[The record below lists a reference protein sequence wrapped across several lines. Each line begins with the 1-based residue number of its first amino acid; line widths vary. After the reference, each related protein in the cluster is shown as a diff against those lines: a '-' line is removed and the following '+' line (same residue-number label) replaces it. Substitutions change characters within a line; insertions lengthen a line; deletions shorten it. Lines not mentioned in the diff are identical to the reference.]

1 LDILPAVNAYSTFAG
16 LSQFNE
22 DLIKGMKQLN
32 ATKNTDVSIGETP
45 KTCVFQQDKVSLY
58 HYTPQATQTL
68 STPVIVVYGLI
79 GRYTM
84 ADLQEDRSLIRN
96 MLHAGID
103 MYAVDWGT
111 PSRADRWLTLD
122 DYINGYLHDC
132 IEHIKQTHNIDK
144 VTILGICEGG
154 VFSICYSALYPNNV
168 HNLITSITPVD
179 FHGDK
184 RDDRLSHGYINLW
197 ARNLD
202 AKDIDLLVDAYGN
215 MPGEL
220 MAMVFQLITPI
231 KSLTKYNLDLVDI
244 AKDEKKLMNFL
255 RMEKWLSDRP
265 DHPGAAAKQW
275 FKDLYQEN
283 KLIKN
288 AFVLDGQAVNL
299 QNITMPVL
307 NIFALNDHII
317 PPECSSAL
325 ENYIGSNDYTNLP
338 LPSGHVGVFVS
349 GKCQGILGKGIVE
362 WLEQRDSLSTSEL
375 TDVTHKS
382 EQL

>member
-1 LDILPAVNAYSTFAG
+1 MDILPTVNAYSTFAE

-22 DLIKGMKQLN
+22 DLVKGIKKLN
-32 ATKNTDVSIGETP
+32 TTKDMDVNIGETP

-58 HYTPQATQTL
+58 HYTPQTTCEL

-96 MLHAGID
+96 MVNAGID
-103 MYAVDWGT
+103 MYAIDWGN
-111 PSRADRWLTLD
+111 PSRADQWLTLD
-122 DYINGYLHDC
+122 DYINGYLDEC
-132 IEHIKQTHNIDK
+132 IQHIKQTHNIDK
-144 VTILGICEGG
+144 VNILGICEGG
-154 VFSICYSALYPNNV
+154 VFSICYSALYPENV
-168 HNLITSITPVD
+168 QNLITSITPVD
-179 FHGDK
+179 FHGDM

-202 AKDIDLLVDAYGN
+202 PKDIDLMVDAYGN

-265 DHPGAAAKQW
+265 DHPGEAAKQW
-275 FKDLYQEN
+275 FKDLYQDN

-288 AFVLDGQAVNL
+288 EFMLDKQTVDL
-299 QNITMPVL
+299 QKITMPVL

-317 PPECSSAL
+317 PPECSMAL
-325 ENYIGSNDYTNLP
+325 QHYIASDDYTDLP

-362 WLEQRDSLSTSEL
+362 WLQKRDNSSMDL
-375 TDVTHKS
+375 TRESDT
-382 EQL
+382 L